1 MLETDHLNKSID
13 DRFLASMQNI
23 FTKILSIFK
32 ANSRKLTD
40 IDKLMACDKIKRLSD
55 QDKMYI
61 YVKFRHC
68 SLCI

>member
-1 MLETDHLNKSID
+1 
-13 DRFLASMQNI
+13 MQNI
-23 FTKILSIFK
+23 FTKMLSIFK
-32 ANSRKLTD
+32 ANSRKLAD
-40 IDKLMACDKIKRLSD
+40 INKLMAWDKIKRLSD